1 MIWLILG
8 WLASGVAGW
17 MLTFGHFQYKYGDV
31 SSTATHA
38 TFASFVALLGPMGL
52 VVSAALG
59 HRYAWRYWR
68 NGRKSQAE
76 LQRAALLRAGASVGQ
91 STTSIIASTAALNSA
106 FVNAANSVAAFA
118 ESWKPEPVEEVTVPE
133 AVIGWRWWSL
143 DPLSMMLRGHV
154 AVWSS
159 GTVGAVHI
167 DSLGNVGGHLSPQ
180 ASCLCGVNAL
190 KPEAVAEYLS
200 EPYAGDFVDVF
211 GRVALTGIVDEYEKG
226 YRGEKAVILELVIL
240 SEAPLFT
247 VAGEALLSEMEGRYG
262 VRPTVQSRKSWLA
275 EMEVIHGYGKEN
287 QADSFRAG
295 ESTAGASQGAGQD
308 GLIHTDNLED
318 CPACEARYGR

>member
-1 MIWLILG
+1 
-8 WLASGVAGW
+8 
-17 MLTFGHFQYKYGDV
+17 
-31 SSTATHA
+31 
-38 TFASFVALLGPMGL
+38 MG
-52 VVSAALG
+52 
-59 HRYAWRYWR
+59 
-68 NGRKSQAE
+68 QP
-76 LQRAALLRAGASVGQ
+76 
-91 STTSIIASTAALNSA
+91 TSIVASTAALNRAFLSA
-106 FVNAANSVAAFA
+106 STSVSAFA
-118 ESWKPEPVEEVTVPE
+118 ESFEPEPVEEVTVPE

-154 AVWSS
+154 TAWTS
-159 GTVGAVHI
+159 GTMQATHLATTS
-167 DSLGNVGGHLSPQ
+167 SLGGHKAPH
-180 ASCLCGVNAL
+180 AGCVCGVNAL
-190 KPEAVAEYLS
+190 KPEAVAGYLS
-200 EPYAGDFVDVF
+200 EDYIRIGDSVDVF
-211 GRVALTGIVDEYEKG
+211 GRVALTGTVDEYQKG
-226 YRGEKAVILELVIL
+226 YRGEKAEILELVIL

>member
-1 MIWLILG
+1 MWRWADPFYSILP
-8 WLASGVAGW
+8 LAVF
-17 MLTFGHFQYKYGDV
+17 M
-31 SSTATHA
+31 
-38 TFASFVALLGPMGL
+38 GPT
-52 VVSAALG
+52 VFINTISYWSDA
-59 HRYAWRYWR
+59 RRYWR

-76 LQRAALLRAGASVGQ
+76 VRRKALTRAWMGQ
-91 STTSIIASTAALNSA
+91 HTSIVASTAAFNRAFLTTSTSTSA
-106 FVNAANSVAAFA
+106 FAASF
-118 ESWKPEPVEEVTVPE
+118 EPEPVEEVTVPE

-143 DPLSMMLRGHV
+143 DLFSMMLRGHV
-154 AVWSS
+154 TVWTS
-159 GTVGAVHI
+159 GTMQATHLATI
-167 DSLGNVGGHLSPQ
+167 SSLGGHKAPH
-180 ASCLCGVNAL
+180 AGCLCGVNAL

-262 VRPTVQSRKSWLA
+262 VRPTVQSRESWLA

-308 GLIHTDNLED
+308 GLIHTDNPED

>member
-38 TFASFVALLGPMGL
+38 TFASFIALLGPMGL
-52 VVSAALG
+52 VVSAARG

-68 NGRKSQAE
+68 NGRKSQSE
-76 LQRAALLRAGASVGQ
+76 VRWEALARAGVSV
-91 STTSIIASTAALNSA
+91 SRFATTSPAFSTAFTRAFLNTA
-106 FVNAANSVAAFA
+106 TPPDFF
-118 ESWKPEPVEEVTVPE
+118 ESEPVEEVTVPE
-133 AVIGWRWWSL
+133 PVIGWRWWSL

-154 AVWSS
+154 TVWPS
-159 GTVGAVHI
+159 GTMQATHLATTVN
-167 DSLGNVGGHLSPQ
+167 LGGHRSPQ
-180 ASCLCGVNAL
+180 AGCLCGVNAL
-190 KPEAVAEYLS
+190 KPEAVAEYLN
-200 EPYAGDFVDVF
+200 EPYIQLSVEVF
-211 GRVALTGIVDEYEKG
+211 GRVALTGTVDEYEKG

-247 VAGEALLSEMEGRYG
+247 VAGEALLSQLEARYG

-287 QADSFRAG
+287 QADSFGAG
-295 ESTAGASQGAGQD
+295 ESTAGASEGTSQD
-308 GLIHTDNLED
+308 GVNGCHLCASLPPGSR
-318 CPACEARYGR
+318 CGR